1 MKHNKVVSGFLACW
15 MALTGP
21 IASAADA
28 TQVGASLGAAMGQSA
43 RQALKNESAFRQ
55 QADDQL
61 GISAVTSKG
70 RPGGESS
77 VSMQRTQEKPLPC
90 SEGAELGLAGTIV
103 RINACEKDAG
113 GSITRLEVSLCD
125 GASYGRSC
133 YADDHVGFTPQQ
145 RLTLGKGNTT
155 SFSGAPLNSTYGVSA
170 WCDPDGKC
178 LLRVAA
184 SHSGSFGQ
192 ENERKLA
199 DAAVQSAA
207 DHVLHS
213 LAGIRSDGEF
223 QRLQGESQVYADHFP
238 TQVQSLFAEGV
249 IRALNGNSL
258 EMGIPEDCD
267 AGMTSR
273 SCNVD
278 IPTKVIVCESG
289 RRECQVTREVVE
301 KTCKQVGQT
310 TTINYRLDSN
320 GYRGAQVRLTQ
331 FEAIRSVSVYVKH
344 SKSSCTLGSSF
355 GVKDENV
362 LWVSDG
368 CRATFTISGV
378 QGWNDECNI
387 HRQRVPGTYDPDD
400 LPSHPNLNDVA
411 ECYPTTELCAR
422 TGLGGGCIE
431 RELSFTC
438 YGDPVNS
445 CDTDEL
451 LDLGWRHVDTTN
463 HIYPSFTGY
472 SDMLPI
478 RWTEVWAGSELHCP
492 DDPGFGCGEAFDITD
507 GAAKKRCYT
516 GPTPS
521 CGPSNGYLADRE
533 CLSIQDGVC
542 VREQQRW
549 MTGSTAACE
558 SYGMEAA
565 KVPLNEGAFGK
576 ALAASALLDQIAEH
590 GAFGA
595 DGQFRLFVGK
605 SHDCRELTSNFHN
618 LIRAYSAIIT
628 VVATYF
634 GGALGAAL
642 AGAATGAGMS
652 VLDAQYCCKADPAKI
667 NPSASFG
674 YCSQDDVDLAIARKS
689 ARAVQVTP
697 GSIPTNNTFCL
708 SYATM
713 LPSAPAKGSSARA
726 DQICNHWTRPWSI
739 ANKQIQVDRYQ
750 RWCEFDSMLARI
762 IQEQGREQLNVLAA
776 TNVGGA
782 QTRAVSF
789 PYFGAGGWTAPVSV
803 NGNQLRFWQWD
814 KACSDPETQS
824 ESAMKDPMQCPT
836 DPDVFVAVCSTGS
849 CGALPADPL
858 YYYEADW
865 EIHQVRA
872 ENHGLQALNR
882 YVVLDGGCFE
892 DGGCDYRVHAYQAGR
907 GGQLRIPVD
916 MDWPLRGY
924 EHGWDQRLW
933 SHNNVHFRPYIH
945 PIDTENPKPRLQ
957 MCVGA
962 YEDCDAKGRWI
973 EVTVPNPVTSL
984 EHEISTTPK
993 VTLLGECRD
1002 DMCHYRATV
1011 HVKLTAKPWYT
1022 YSQQRYETCMAKAL
1036 GSCIS
1041 RARTTHSREYVPHC
1055 EGFTLDEFLALD
1067 LSRMDLSEYIDTLS
1081 TEAKKEFMKQW
1092 QE

>member
-133 YADDHVGFTPQQ
+133 YADDHAGFTPQQ

-213 LAGIRSDGEF
+213 LAGIRNDGEF

-258 EMGIPEDCD
+258 EMGVPDDCD
-267 AGMTSR
+267 TEASTQTCSV
-273 SCNVD
+273 N
-278 IPTKVIVCESG
+278 IPTKVITCQAEQRACEVA
-289 RRECQVTREVVE
+289 RREVHS
-301 KTCKQVGQT
+301 TCSETAT
-310 TTINYRLDSN
+310 TTTMTVRLDPNN
-320 GYRGAQVRLTQ
+320 GYPSSIRFDEFESIVDMSLVRQQSYTTCV
-331 FEAIRSVSVYVKH
+331 FNSN
-344 SKSSCTLGSSF
+344 F
-355 GVKDENV
+355 GVRNGNEVWARACRGWFSVEGVTKWTSTCDAQEKRAPDRIDPEN
-362 LWVSDG
+362 L
-368 CRATFTISGV
+368 I
-378 QGWNDECNI
+378 
-387 HRQRVPGTYDPDD
+387 
-400 LPSHPNLNDVA
+400 SHPDLTEVA
-411 ECYPTTELCAR
+411 ECYRASTVCSSA
-422 TGLGGGCIE
+422 GNNGCRKRAITY
-431 RELSFTC
+431 TC
-438 YGDPVNS
+438 YGDATNS
-445 CDTDEL
+445 CNTASLEDQ
-451 LDLGWRHVDTTN
+451 GWQHVDTTN
-463 HIYPSFTGY
+463 YIYPSFAGY
-472 SDMLPI
+472 TNKLPI
-478 RWTEVWAGSELHCP
+478 RWTEVWVGNELQCP
-492 DDPGFGCGEAFDITD
+492 GDPGFGCGEAFDITD

-605 SHDCRELTSNFHN
+605 PHDCRELTSNFHN
-618 LIRAYSAIIT
+618 LIRVYSAIIT

-962 YEDCDAKGRWI
+962 YEDCDAKGRWT